1 MIQRICNF
9 YRGANFVNVVPFNIF
24 IMDVFFDNSIDGS
37 YSIVSCF
44 QNIMIIRDQ
53 WFSHLEKYWK
63 SRFDILY
70 SK

>member
-37 YSIVSCF
+37 YSTVSCF

-53 WFSHLEKYWK
+53 
-63 SRFDILY
+63 
-70 SK
+70 

>member
-9 YRGANFVNVVPFNIF
+9 YCGANFVNVVPFNIF

-53 WFSHLEKYWK
+53 
-63 SRFDILY
+63 
-70 SK
+70 